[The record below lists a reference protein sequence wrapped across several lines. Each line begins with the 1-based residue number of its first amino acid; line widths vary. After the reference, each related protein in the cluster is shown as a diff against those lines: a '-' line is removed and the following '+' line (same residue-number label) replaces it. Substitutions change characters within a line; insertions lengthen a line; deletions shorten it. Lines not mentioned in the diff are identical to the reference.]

1 MHADVRALKEQG
13 AAAHAIVEARAAARE
28 VLNDSDHDASPQN
41 GFDGISDEAVAE
53 AGYESEES
61 EEEAWWAFSEGP
73 KSAPG
78 PWPGPQFRQVRLA
91 RSCPRFWSYVL
102 RLAA

>member
-1 MHADVRALKEQG
+1 MWDCSGRASGTRAGSSDARELMHADVRALKEQE

-78 PWPGPQFRQVRLA
+78 P
-91 RSCPRFWSYVL
+91 
-102 RLAA
+102 